1 MTARGHWGMIKTPV
15 RSSNNVS
22 ETRVEVKKL
31 NKPIIVILNVT
42 LYKAAELLVLYSQL
56 STQAGNIQS

>member
-1 MTARGHWGMIKTPV
+1 MIKTPV